1 MKERKTFF
9 GQWLQDF
16 WGICTYELRQIFTD
30 WGVML
35 IFFVAGLAYPL
46 LYNVIYMRGVL
57 NDTPIAVV
65 DEAACPQSRRFIR
78 ELDATREVQ
87 VAWKCINMAEA
98 RKLMQERKVKG
109 IVLFPSDFGEKL
121 ARNETA
127 RLSLYADMS
136 SFLYYKNALMAA
148 NFVML
153 NEIGSI
159 QIDRYDA
166 LGYTAQESFQ
176 LTKPLL
182 YEENN
187 PYNRAFSY
195 NFFLVTAI
203 LLLIIQQTM
212 FYGMSM
218 LVGTQREKNH
228 SFASLPDRLSGHGV
242 GRVVLGRGAAYWL
255 VYLAVSLYI
264 IFIVPAIFGLPQRG
278 SYWDILLLLLFFV
291 TDCVFFSETWSTIIS
306 RRETVFVLFLVASPL
321 CLFLTGTS
329 WPTVSFTKFW
339 KLVSYIFPSTFGVQ
353 AFINM
358 NSAGGDITAALSQ
371 MFCMTLQTV
380 VYYFL
385 ATSCLYLEN
394 WVINHKRAIM
404 ELREKIDEKR
414 GLDREKNAY
423 IIGGERSLERV
434 RAERQ
439 KLLSGEDE
447 GL

>member
-203 LLLIIQQTM
+203 LLIIIQQTM
-212 FYGMSM
+212 FYGMS
-218 LVGTQREKNH
+218 LLAGTQREKNN

-242 GRVVLGRGAAYWL
+242 GRVVLGRGMAYWL
-255 VYLAVSLYI
+255 VYVAVGLYI
-264 IFIVPAIFGLPQRG
+264 AFIVPAIFGLPQRG
-278 SYWDILLLLLFFV
+278 NFFDILLLLLFFV
-291 TDCVFFSETWSTIIS
+291 TDCVLFSETWSVMIS
-306 RRETVFVLFLVASPL
+306 RRETVFVLFLAISPI

-329 WPTVSFTKFW
+329 WPTISFSGFW
-339 KLVSYIFPSTFGVQ
+339 KIFSYIFPSTFGVQ
-353 AFINM
+353 AFLNM
-358 NSAGGDITAALSQ
+358 NSAGGDLSAATTQIFALSV
-371 MFCMTLQTV
+371 QTII
-380 VYYFL
+380 YYFL
-385 ATSCLYLEN
+385 ASATLYAEN
-394 WVINHKRAIM
+394 WAINHKREI
-404 ELREKIDEKR
+404 EEVREKIDEKR
-414 GLDREKNAY
+414 RLDRRKNAAL
-423 IIGGERSLERV
+423 I
-434 RAERQ
+434 
-439 KLLSGEDE
+439 SGEE
-447 GL
+447 A